1 LPANGFRPQHDDS
14 HDDDRTTR
22 LIDLLLPETDGGAAI
37 QLVVF
42 LSLALAGIVLTRRRR
57 EWLVLSV
64 GITLL
69 GLGLF
74 GVRAVH

>member
-1 LPANGFRPQHDDS
+1 M
-14 HDDDRTTR
+14 
-22 LIDLLLPETDGGAAI
+22 DLLLPDTDGGVAV

-42 LSLALAGIVLTRRRR
+42 LSLAMTGIVLTRRRR
-57 EWLVLSV
+57 EWLILSV

>member
-1 LPANGFRPQHDDS
+1 M
-14 HDDDRTTR
+14 
-22 LIDLLLPETDGGAAI
+22 DLLLPNTDAGVAF
-37 QLVVF
+37 QLAVF
-42 LSLALAGIVLTRRRR
+42 LSLALTGIVLTRRRR

>member
-1 LPANGFRPQHDDS
+1 M
-14 HDDDRTTR
+14 
-22 LIDLLLPETDGGAAI
+22 DLLLPDTDGGVAF

-42 LSLALAGIVLTRRRR
+42 LSLALSGIVLSRHRR

>member
-1 LPANGFRPQHDDS
+1 M
-14 HDDDRTTR
+14 
-22 LIDLLLPETDGGAAI
+22 DLLLPGTDAGAAF

-42 LSLALAGIVLTRRRR
+42 LSLALTGIVLTRRRR

>member
-1 LPANGFRPQHDDS
+1 M
-14 HDDDRTTR
+14 
-22 LIDLLLPETDGGAAI
+22 DLLLPDTDGGVAV

-42 LSLALAGIVLTRRRR
+42 LSFALIGIVLTRRRR
-57 EWLVLSV
+57 EWLILSV